1 MSSLSLVD
9 QALSGVSDEWRA
21 ILTNGLD
28 KILQQIDFT
37 TATPPIDHI
46 FNFAR
51 LTLIDTIRVV
61 IIGQD
66 PYYTTGEA
74 HGLAFSSLRSIP
86 PSLKNIYK
94 CLLHNGLI
102 DTMPQTGNL
111 TIWALQG
118 VLLVNCALTTQI
130 GTANAHAKLWSK
142 YTDNLFIQISRI
154 KEPIWLLWGNYAK
167 NKQILIDDSKSNNK
181 ILTYAHPSPMA
192 QHAHPFILCDHF
204 TIVNSLFIDQ
214 ILFDP
219 SITVDDLAKYHR
231 RLKEECEAKPK
242 IAPRVKSVDKAVDKA
257 ASTYLDISPHVLKQ
271 FDIIDN
277 KRIVVF
283 TDGSCNPN
291 KLCPEAIGSYAA
303 CFVIGPF
310 RDVILYGKIDN
321 SVHYASNQRAE
332 GTAIYKT
339 LQHLYANLDMWD
351 SACIVSDSDF
361 WIKMFTNYMP
371 QWDLKG
377 ISFDTKLNSDL
388 TSVMYNMYKT
398 LTIEHEKNIEFR
410 HCKSHNKSNWADK
423 PVDSYEYFCYLQNSY
438 VDTLATFAR
447 TSLKI
452 KPNDCIV
459 GVVPKQ

>member
-1 MSSLSLVD
+1 MASLSLVD
-9 QALSGVSDEWRA
+9 RALNGISDEWRV
-21 ILTNGLD
+21 ILTSGLD

-37 TATPPIDHI
+37 TATPSIDHI

-51 LTLIDTIRVV
+51 LTPIDKIYVV

-66 PYYTTGEA
+66 PYHTAGEA

-102 DTMPQTGNL
+102 DSMPQTGNL
-111 TIWALQG
+111 TMWAVQG
-118 VLLVNCALTTQI
+118 ILLINCALTTHV
-130 GTANAHAKLWSK
+130 GTANAHAALWSK
-142 YTDNLFIQISRI
+142 YIDNILMQISRI
-154 KEPIWLLWGNYAK
+154 CKPIWLLWGNFAK
-167 NKQILIDDSKSNNK
+167 NKHQLLTGK
-181 ILTYAHPSPMA
+181 ILTYAHPSPLA
-192 QHAHPFILCDHF
+192 QHMQSFTLCDHF
-204 TIVNSLFIDQ
+204 TIVNSLLSVK
-214 ILFDP
+214 ILYDP
-219 SITVDDLAKYHR
+219 SISTNDLAKYHQS
-231 RLKEECEAKPK
+231 LKEEEKAKPK
-242 IAPRVKSVDKAVDKA
+242 IVPRVNAN
-257 ASTYLDISPHVLKQ
+257 TYIANTDLDISSKVLSN
-271 FDIIDN
+271 FDIDGPS
-277 KRIVVF
+277 RIVVF

-291 KLCPEAIGSYAA
+291 KLCPEAIGSYAV
-303 CFVIGPF
+303 CFVIGPM
-310 RDVILYGKIDN
+310 RDQILYGKLDN
-321 SVHYASNQRAE
+321 SVYYASNQRAE

-339 LQHLYANLDMWD
+339 LQHLYDNIDLWT

-377 ISFDTKLNSDL
+377 IDFSTKLNSDL
-388 TSVMYNMYKT
+388 TCVMYTMFKT

-447 TSLKI
+447 KSLKI
-452 KPNDCIV
+452 KPNDCIITT
-459 GVVPKQ
+459 VPKQ